1 MNTINGDDEDI
12 DYGCNVLVTEED
24 GEITTETITA
34 EEIKRRAQ
42 EIGVKAEAETQR
54 IAKAAREINAAALRH
69 MSEHEGRRVDD
80 QDEENDTPDD
90 DDWIIGKIK
99 QMTVGRSSGTEENA
113 SDKPLARIPGA
124 AEDARVLRY
133 LADALPDVDVAARLG
148 LIAEKL
154 EARA

>member
-24 GEITTETITA
+24 GEITTAGINMETA
-34 EEIKRRAQ
+34 ERIDETA
-42 EIGVKAEAETQR
+42 VHDWKAKEQAEQDL
-54 IAKAAREINAAALRH
+54 AREINASALRH
-69 MSEHEGRRVDD
+69 MSEQEGRRVDD
-80 QDEENDTPDD
+80 QDEAYDTPDD